1 MITIHYDF
9 TDGTELSWIEGRNK
23 GDAFTTN
30 VLDFFTSDRNV
41 IVVKK
46 DGSYISSVE
55 LLANDPYYTDKHMRP
70 AHNIHKMLVANG
82 FRWKPKDYLKTS

>member
-9 TDGTELSWIEGRNK
+9 TDGTELSWIEGVIK
-23 GDAFTTN
+23 GDSFTTN
-30 VLDFFTSDRNV
+30 VLDFFTPDRDVLV
-41 IVVKK
+41 IRK

-70 AHNIHKMLVANG
+70 VHNIHKMLVANS
-82 FRWKPKDYLKTS
+82 FRWKPKDYSKTS